1 MNTIIREYSLE
12 SGKTIKILSGD
23 ITREIVDAIVNAANA
38 YLQHGGG
45 VAGAISR
52 LGGPLIQEESDRW
65 VKKYGPVQHKFPA
78 YTTGGELPC
87 RYIIHA
93 VGPVWGEGNEDEKLA
108 DAIHG
113 SLVLADKLNLNTIS
127 FPAISTGVYRFPVQ
141 RAVRIIL
148 KEFLS
153 YFEIFPST
161 SLKHIRLVMF
171 DEETLA
177 VSLEAIDEVLEN
189 ESIQ

>member
-12 SGKTIKILSGD
+12 SGRTIKILSGD
-23 ITREIVDAIVNAANA
+23 ITRENVDAIVNAANA

-45 VAGAISR
+45 VAGAITR

-65 VKKYGPVQHKFPA
+65 VKKYGPVQHKYPA

-113 SLVLADKLNLNTIS
+113 SLVLADKLKLNSIS
-127 FPAISTGVYRFPVQ
+127 FPAISTGVFRFPAQ
-141 RAVRIIL
+141 QAISIIL
-148 KEFLS
+148 EGFIK
-153 YFEIFPST
+153 YFEFFPNSMV
-161 SLKHIRLVMF
+161 SQIRLVMF
-171 DEETLA
+171 DKD
-177 VSLEAIDEVLEN
+177 SLPISIQVADKVFEN